1 MELYNEDDL
10 VKKKSKM
17 PLIIGICIGVLIL
30 ITAIIIYLI
39 IYLRSTVY
47 TITLDGVSASDL
59 EEIFYIEGSEET
71 PESMKLY
78 IPIRK
83 MAPFLNY
90 SDYSGDYINKSEDNT
105 KCYVQN
111 EYETVVFTQ
120 DSNEIFK
127 TRGNSDYETLQ
138 LDENVFS
145 KDGELYTTIDGIEK
159 AYNVE
164 FLFDPTTR
172 RIEIY
177 TMGYLLDY
185 YAQYL
190 QLEEYSVDFT
200 DQKAIFEGMIIVIQ
214 NNQYGVI
221 DATTGNA
228 ILETKYEEISYL
240 PNAKDFLVR
249 TNGKYGI
256 VAKDATIKVRTV
268 YDNIQI
274 MDNQNGLYLAR
285 LNNSYGVLDLDGNT
299 IIEPIYQQIGIG
311 NISNYSQN
319 GIESQYI
326 ILDELIPIKNNN
338 LWGFF
343 NLQGEQIT
351 EFQFTQI
358 GSNKTNVTNSYQV
371 LTVPSY
377 KIVIVQK
384 DGYYNLMQI
393 DGKEIIGNYALDSV
407 YMLSNTAT
415 GENTFYMTYGGK
427 TENIEEWLAGIGF

>member
-30 ITAIIIYLI
+30 ITAIIIYMI

-138 LDENVFS
+138 LDEKVFS

-164 FLFDPTTR
+164 FLFDPTKR

-190 QLEEYSVDFT
+190 QLEEYSVDFS
-200 DQKAIFEGMIIVIQ
+200 DQKAIFEGMIIVKQ
-214 NNQYGVI
+214 GNQYGVI

-240 PNAKDFLVR
+240 PNAKDFLVK

-256 VAKDATIKVRTV
+256 VAKDTTIKVRTV

-326 ILDELIPIKNNN
+326 ILDELIPIRNNN

-358 GSNKTNVTNSYQV
+358 GSNKTNVTNSYPV

-384 DGYYNLMQI
+384 GGYYNLMQI

-407 YMLSNTAT
+407 YMLSNTTT
-415 GENTFYMTYGGK
+415 GENTFYMTYGGR
-427 TENIEEWLAGIGF
+427 TENIEEWLAGLGF

>member
-214 NNQYGVI
+214 GNQYGVV

-256 VAKDATIKVRTV
+256 VAKDTTIKVRTV

-274 MDNQNGLYLAR
+274 MDNQNGLYLVR

-326 ILDELIPIKNNN
+326 ILDELIPIRNNN

-351 EFQFTQI
+351 DFQFTQI
-358 GSNKTNVTNSYQV
+358 GSNKTNVTNSYPV

-384 DGYYNLMQI
+384 EGYYNLMQI

-415 GENTFYMTYGGK
+415 GENTFYMTYGGR
-427 TENIEEWLAGIGF
+427 TENIEEWLAGLGF

>member
-214 NNQYGVI
+214 GNQYGVV

-240 PNAKDFLVR
+240 PNAKDFLVK

-256 VAKDATIKVRTV
+256 VAKDTTIKVRTV
-268 YDNIQI
+268 YDDIQI
-274 MDNQNGLYLAR
+274 MDNQNGLYLVR

-299 IIEPIYQQIGIG
+299 LIEPMYQQIGIG

-415 GENTFYMTYGGK
+415 GENTFYMTYGGR
-427 TENIEEWLAGIGF
+427 TENIEEWLAGLGF

>member
-1 MELYNEDDL
+1 MELYNEDDF

-17 PLIIGICIGVLIL
+17 PMIIGICIGVLIL
-30 ITAIIIYLI
+30 ITVLIIYMI
-39 IYLRSTVY
+39 IYLRGTVY
-47 TITLDGVSASDL
+47 KITLDGVSASEL
-59 EEIFYIEGSEET
+59 EEIFYLEGSEET
-71 PESMKLY
+71 PENMKLY

-83 MAPFLNY
+83 IAAFFYY

-111 EYETVVFTQ
+111 EYETVLFTQ

-127 TRGNSDYETLQ
+127 TRGNSDYETIKI
-138 LDENVFS
+138 DENVFS

-164 FLFDPTTR
+164 FLFDPINR
-172 RIEIY
+172 KVEIY

-185 YAQYL
+185 YASYL
-190 QLEEYSVDFT
+190 QLTDYSINFS
-200 DQKAIFEGMIIVIQ
+200 DQKAIFEGMIIVKQ
-214 NNQYGVI
+214 GNQYGVV

-228 ILETKYEEISYL
+228 ILETKYDSISYL
-240 PNAKDFLVR
+240 PNAKDFLVS

-256 VAKDATIKVRTV
+256 VEKNTNIKVRIA

-274 MDNQNGLYLAR
+274 MDNENGLYLVR

-299 IIEPIYQQIGIG
+299 IIEPIYPQIGLN
-311 NISNYSQN
+311 NINVYSQN

-343 NLQGEQIT
+343 NLKGEQIT
-351 EFQFTQI
+351 DFKYTQI
-358 GSNKTNVTNSYQV
+358 GSKKTNVTNSYQV
-371 LTVPSY
+371 LTIPSY
-377 KIVIVQK
+377 KIVVVEK
-384 DGYYNLMQI
+384 DGGTYNLMQT
-393 DGKEIIGNYALDSV
+393 DGKEIIGGSLDSI
-407 YMLSNTAT
+407 YMLTNTAT
-415 GENTFYMTYGGK
+415 GENTFYMTYNGK
-427 TENIEEWLAGIGF
+427 TDNIEERLAAWGL

>member
-10 VKKKSKM
+10 VKKKSKV

-30 ITAIIIYLI
+30 ITAIIIYMI
-39 IYLRSTVY
+39 IYLRGTVY
-47 TITLDGVSASDL
+47 TITLDGVAANDL
-59 EEIFYIEGSEET
+59 EEIFYIEET
-71 PESMKLY
+71 TEQINLY

-83 MAPFLNY
+83 IAPFLNY

-105 KCYVQN
+105 KCYVEN

-127 TRGNSDYETLQ
+127 TRGNSDYETIQ
-138 LDENVFS
+138 LDEKVFS

-159 AYNVE
+159 AYNVD
-164 FLFDPTTR
+164 FSFDQTRR

-190 QLEEYSVDFT
+190 QLEDYSIDFS

-214 NNQYGVI
+214 GNQYGVV

-240 PNAKDFLVR
+240 PNAKDFLVK

-256 VAKDATIKVRTV
+256 VAKDTTIKVRTV
-268 YDNIQI
+268 YDDIQI
-274 MDNQNGLYLAR
+274 MDNQNGLYLVR

-299 IIEPIYQQIGIG
+299 LIEPMYQQIGIG

-427 TENIEEWLAGIGF
+427 KENIEEWLAGLGF

>member
-1 MELYNEDDL
+1 
-10 VKKKSKM
+10 
-17 PLIIGICIGVLIL
+17 
-30 ITAIIIYLI
+30 
-39 IYLRSTVY
+39 
-47 TITLDGVSASDL
+47 
-59 EEIFYIEGSEET
+59 
-71 PESMKLY
+71 
-78 IPIRK
+78 

-274 MDNQNGLYLAR
+274 MDNQNGLYIAR

-326 ILDELIPIKNNN
+326 ILDELIPIRNNN

>member
-326 ILDELIPIKNNN
+326 ILDELIPIRNNN